1 MVSVAFKQNLKKKY
15 GIKFNNEKLL
25 EDAFTHSSYAN
36 EHPGR
41 KDYEKLEFLGDA
53 VLELAVS
60 DYLYRH
66 FPRLNEGELTR
77 MRSNIVRT
85 EGFSEFAIE
94 CGFPEEID
102 LGKGEEK
109 AGARKRKT
117 LLEDVFEAFNGAL
130 FLDQGMPAVQH
141 FLHLTV
147 YPLIAEGDFNASRD
161 YKTELQERLQVN
173 GPVKIEYQVISEDES
188 KPSFKVQLLVNG
200 EKVSEGQG
208 RNKKSAELQ
217 AAHAAL
223 DKNKL
228 EKVILCH
235 YNN

>member
-109 AGARKRKT
+109 ADARKRKT

-208 RNKKSAELQ
+208 RNKKAAEQQ
-217 AAHAAL
+217 AAQAAL
-223 DKNKL
+223 DKNK
-228 EKVILCH
+228 
-235 YNN
+235 

>member
-1 MVSVAFKQNLKKKY
+1 MVSVAFKKNLKEKY
-15 GIKFNNEKLL
+15 GIKFNNENLL

-94 CGFPEEID
+94 CGFPAEIN

-173 GPVKIEYQVISEDES
+173 GPVKIEYQVIAEDES
-188 KPSFKVQLLVNG
+188 KPSFKVQLLVND
-200 EKVSEGQG
+200 KKISEGQG
-208 RNKKSAELQ
+208 RNKKSAEQQ
-217 AAHAAL
+217 AAQAAL
-223 DKNKL
+223 DKNK
-228 EKVILCH
+228 
-235 YNN
+235 

>member
-94 CGFPEEID
+94 CGFPAEIN

-208 RNKKSAELQ
+208 RNKKAAEQQ
-217 AAHAAL
+217 AAQAAL
-223 DKNKL
+223 DKNK
-228 EKVILCH
+228 
-235 YNN
+235 

>member
-36 EHPGR
+36 EHPRR

-94 CGFPEEID
+94 CGFPEEIN

-208 RNKKSAELQ
+208 RNKKAAEQQ
-217 AAHAAL
+217 AAQAAL
-223 DKNKL
+223 DKNK
-228 EKVILCH
+228 
-235 YNN
+235 

>member
-36 EHPGR
+36 EHPER

-94 CGFPEEID
+94 CGFPEEIN

-208 RNKKSAELQ
+208 RNKKAAEQQ
-217 AAHAAL
+217 AAQAAL
-223 DKNKL
+223 DKNK
-228 EKVILCH
+228 
-235 YNN
+235 

>member
-41 KDYEKLEFLGDA
+41 MDYEKLEFLGDA

-94 CGFPEEID
+94 CGFPEEIN

-147 YPLIAEGDFNASRD
+147 YPLITEGDFNASRD

-208 RNKKSAELQ
+208 RNKKAAEQQ
-217 AAHAAL
+217 AAQSAL
-223 DKNKL
+223 DKNK
-228 EKVILCH
+228 
-235 YNN
+235 

>member
-25 EDAFTHSSYAN
+25 ENAFTHSSYAN

-94 CGFPEEID
+94 SGFPEEID

-208 RNKKSAELQ
+208 RNKKAAEQQ
-217 AAHAAL
+217 AAQAAL
-223 DKNKL
+223 DKNK
-228 EKVILCH
+228 
-235 YNN
+235 

>member
-25 EDAFTHSSYAN
+25 ENAFTHSSYAN

-117 LLEDVFEAFNGAL
+117 LLEDVFEAYNGAL

-208 RNKKSAELQ
+208 RNKKAAEQQ
-217 AAHAAL
+217 AAQAAL
-223 DKNKL
+223 DKNK
-228 EKVILCH
+228 
-235 YNN
+235 

>member
-1 MVSVAFKQNLKKKY
+1 MISVAFKQNLKKKY
-15 GIKFNNEKLL
+15 GIKFNNEKFL

-94 CGFPEEID
+94 CGFPEEIN

-208 RNKKSAELQ
+208 RNKKAAEQQ
-217 AAHAAL
+217 AAQAAL
-223 DKNKL
+223 DKNK
-228 EKVILCH
+228 
-235 YNN
+235 

>member
-15 GIKFNNEKLL
+15 GIKFNNENLL
-25 EDAFTHSSYAN
+25 EAAFTHYSYAN
-36 EHPGR
+36 EHHGR
-41 KDYEKLEFLGDA
+41 TDYEKLEFLGDA

-208 RNKKSAELQ
+208 RNKKAAEQQ
-217 AAHAAL
+217 AAQAAL
-223 DKNKL
+223 DKNK
-228 EKVILCH
+228 
-235 YNN
+235 

>member
-1 MVSVAFKQNLKKKY
+1 MVSVAFKQNLKEKY

-66 FPRLNEGELTR
+66 FPKLNEGELTR

-94 CGFPEEID
+94 CGFPKEIN
-102 LGKGEEK
+102 LGRGEEK

-173 GPVKIEYQVISEDES
+173 GPVKIEYQVIDEDES

-208 RNKKSAELQ
+208 RNKKAAEQQ
-217 AAHAAL
+217 AAQAAL
-223 DKNKL
+223 AKNK
-228 EKVILCH
+228 
-235 YNN
+235 

>member
-1 MVSVAFKQNLKKKY
+1 MISVAFKQNLKKKY

-41 KDYEKLEFLGDA
+41 KDYEKLELLGDA

-94 CGFPEEID
+94 CGFPEEIN

-208 RNKKSAELQ
+208 RNKKAAEQQ
-217 AAHAAL
+217 AAQAAL
-223 DKNKL
+223 DKNK
-228 EKVILCH
+228 
-235 YNN
+235 

>member
-109 AGARKRKT
+109 SGARKRKT

-208 RNKKSAELQ
+208 RNKKAAEQQ
-217 AAHAAL
+217 AAQAAL
-223 DKNKL
+223 DKNK
-228 EKVILCH
+228 
-235 YNN
+235 

>member
-1 MVSVAFKQNLKKKY
+1 MVSVAFKQNLKEKY

-66 FPRLNEGELTR
+66 FPKLNEGELTR

-94 CGFPEEID
+94 CGFPAEIN

-173 GPVKIEYQVISEDES
+173 GSVKIEYQVIDEDES

-208 RNKKSAELQ
+208 RNKKAAEQQ
-217 AAHAAL
+217 AAQAAL
-223 DKNKL
+223 TKNK
-228 EKVILCH
+228 
-235 YNN
+235 

>member
-94 CGFPEEID
+94 CGFPEEIN

-173 GPVKIEYQVISEDES
+173 GPVKIEYQVIDEDES
-188 KPSFKVQLLVNG
+188 KPSFKVQLLVND

-208 RNKKSAELQ
+208 RNKKAAEQQ
-217 AAHAAL
+217 AAQVAL
-223 DKNKL
+223 DKNK
-228 EKVILCH
+228 
-235 YNN
+235 

>member
-200 EKVSEGQG
+200 EKVSEGQ
-208 RNKKSAELQ
+208 
-217 AAHAAL
+217 
-223 DKNKL
+223 
-228 EKVILCH
+228 
-235 YNN
+235 

>member
-1 MVSVAFKQNLKKKY
+1 MVSVAFKQNLKEKY

-77 MRSNIVRT
+77 LRSNIVRT

-94 CGFPEEID
+94 CGFPAEIN

-161 YKTELQERLQVN
+161 FKTELQELLQVN
-173 GPVKIEYQVISEDES
+173 GPVKIEYQVIAEDES
-188 KPSFKVQLLVNG
+188 KPSFRVQLLVNG
-200 EKVSEGQG
+200 QKVSEGQG
-208 RNKKSAELQ
+208 RNKKSAEQQ
-217 AAHAAL
+217 AAQVAL
-223 DKNKL
+223 DKNK
-228 EKVILCH
+228 
-235 YNN
+235 

>member
-1 MVSVAFKQNLKKKY
+1 MVSVAFKQNLKEKY

-66 FPRLNEGELTR
+66 FPKLNEGELTR

-94 CGFPEEID
+94 CGFPAEIN

-147 YPLIAEGDFNASRD
+147 YPLIAEGDFNASPD

-173 GPVKIEYQVISEDES
+173 GPVKIEYQVIDEDES

-208 RNKKSAELQ
+208 RNKKAAEQQ
-217 AAHAAL
+217 AAQAAL
-223 DKNKL
+223 AKNK
-228 EKVILCH
+228 
-235 YNN
+235 

>member
-94 CGFPEEID
+94 CGFPEEIN

-200 EKVSEGQG
+200 AAAG
-208 RNKKSAELQ
+208 RPVCCP
-217 AAHAAL
+217 AA
-223 DKNKL
+223 
-228 EKVILCH
+228 V
-235 YNN
+235 

>member
-15 GIKFNNEKLL
+15 AIKFNNEKLL

-94 CGFPEEID
+94 CGFPEEIN

-173 GPVKIEYQVISEDES
+173 GPVKIEYQVVDEDES

-208 RNKKSAELQ
+208 RNKKAAEQQ
-217 AAHAAL
+217 AAQAAL
-223 DKNKL
+223 DKNK
-228 EKVILCH
+228 
-235 YNN
+235 

>member
-94 CGFPEEID
+94 CGFPEEIN

-208 RNKKSAELQ
+208 RNKKAAEQQ
-217 AAHAAL
+217 AAQVAL
-223 DKNKL
+223 DKNK
-228 EKVILCH
+228 
-235 YNN
+235 

>member
-94 CGFPEEID
+94 CGFPEEIN

-188 KPSFKVQLLVNG
+188 KPSFKVQLLVHG

-208 RNKKSAELQ
+208 RNKKAAEQQ
-217 AAHAAL
+217 AAQAAL
-223 DKNKL
+223 DKNK
-228 EKVILCH
+228 
-235 YNN
+235 

>member
-94 CGFPEEID
+94 CGFPEEIN

-109 AGARKRKT
+109 AGARERKT

-208 RNKKSAELQ
+208 RNKKAAEQQ
-217 AAHAAL
+217 AAQAAL
-223 DKNKL
+223 DKNK
-228 EKVILCH
+228 
-235 YNN
+235 

>member
-1 MVSVAFKQNLKKKY
+1 MISVAFKQNLKKKY

-94 CGFPEEID
+94 CGFPEEIN

-188 KPSFKVQLLVNG
+188 KTSFKVQLLVNG

-208 RNKKSAELQ
+208 RNKKAAEQQ
-217 AAHAAL
+217 AAQAAL
-223 DKNKL
+223 DKNK
-228 EKVILCH
+228 
-235 YNN
+235 

>member
-94 CGFPEEID
+94 CGFPEEIN

-109 AGARKRKT
+109 AGARRRKT

-208 RNKKSAELQ
+208 RNKKAAEQQ
-217 AAHAAL
+217 AAQAAL
-223 DKNKL
+223 DKNK
-228 EKVILCH
+228 
-235 YNN
+235 

>member
-15 GIKFNNEKLL
+15 GIEFNNEKLL

-94 CGFPEEID
+94 CGFPEEIN

-208 RNKKSAELQ
+208 RNKKAAEQQ
-217 AAHAAL
+217 AAQAAL
-223 DKNKL
+223 DKNK
-228 EKVILCH
+228 
-235 YNN
+235 

>member
-1 MVSVAFKQNLKKKY
+1 MVSVAFKQNLKEKY

-66 FPRLNEGELTR
+66 FPKLNEGELTR

-94 CGFPEEID
+94 CGFPAEIN

-173 GPVKIEYQVISEDES
+173 GSVKIEYQVIDEDES

-208 RNKKSAELQ
+208 RNKKAAEQQ
-217 AAHAAL
+217 AAQAAL
-223 DKNKL
+223 AKNK
-228 EKVILCH
+228 
-235 YNN
+235 

>member
-60 DYLYRH
+60 EYLYRH

-94 CGFPEEID
+94 CGFPEEIN

-208 RNKKSAELQ
+208 RNKKAAEQQ
-217 AAHAAL
+217 AAQAAL
-223 DKNKL
+223 DKNK
-228 EKVILCH
+228 
-235 YNN
+235 

>member
-25 EDAFTHSSYAN
+25 ENAFTHSSYAN

-94 CGFPEEID
+94 CGFPEEIN

-208 RNKKSAELQ
+208 RNKKAAEQQ
-217 AAHAAL
+217 AAQAAL
-223 DKNKL
+223 DKNK
-228 EKVILCH
+228 
-235 YNN
+235 

>member
-1 MVSVAFKQNLKKKY
+1 MFSVAFKQNLKKKY

-94 CGFPEEID
+94 CGFPEEIN

-208 RNKKSAELQ
+208 RNKKAAEQQ
-217 AAHAAL
+217 AAQAAL
-223 DKNKL
+223 DKNK
-228 EKVILCH
+228 
-235 YNN
+235 

>member
-85 EGFSEFAIE
+85 EGFSEFAVE
-94 CGFPEEID
+94 CGFPEEIN

-188 KPSFKVQLLVNG
+188 KPFFKVQLLVNG

-208 RNKKSAELQ
+208 RNKKAAEQQ
-217 AAHAAL
+217 AAQAAL
-223 DKNKL
+223 DKNK
-228 EKVILCH
+228 
-235 YNN
+235 

>member
-1 MVSVAFKQNLKKKY
+1 MISVAFKQNLKKKY

-41 KDYEKLEFLGDA
+41 KEHEKLEFLGDA

-94 CGFPEEID
+94 CGFPEEIN

-208 RNKKSAELQ
+208 RNKKAAEQQ
-217 AAHAAL
+217 AAQAAL
-223 DKNKL
+223 DKNK
-228 EKVILCH
+228 
-235 YNN
+235 